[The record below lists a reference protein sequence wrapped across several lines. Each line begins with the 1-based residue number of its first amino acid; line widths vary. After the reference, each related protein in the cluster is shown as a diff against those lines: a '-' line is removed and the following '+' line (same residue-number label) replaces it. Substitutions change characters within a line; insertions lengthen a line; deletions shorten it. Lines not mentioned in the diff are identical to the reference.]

1 MFKVLCS
8 VFCALLIS
16 LPGLA
21 ADNPPQKVELQVP
34 FLCQAPFGNW
44 AEPWQDACEEAAI
57 ITAIHY
63 VKASPLDKKTGNLEI
78 LDLVSFEIDKYGG
91 HYDLTARETAKL
103 MTDYYQF
110 NNYEVV
116 YKFSIEDVKRELGTG
131 NLVLAPMAG
140 RLLRNKYYTPP
151 GPAYHFLVLK
161 GYDDATGEFITNDP
175 GTKRG
180 NGYRYKYGVAY
191 NAIHDWAGS
200 KANITSGRK
209 AMIVVRVLPPD
220 PRAIV
225 RR

>member
-8 VFCALLIS
+8 VFCVLLLN

-21 ADNPPQKVELQVP
+21 ATDPPQKVVLKAP

-63 VKASPLDKKTGNLEI
+63 VKGTPLDKKTGNREI
-78 LDLVSFEIDKYGG
+78 LDLVNFEIDKYGG
-91 HYDLTARETAKL
+91 HYDLTAQQTAKL

-110 NNYEVV
+110 SNYELVHEFTV
-116 YKFSIEDVKRELGTG
+116 KDIKRELGMG

-140 RLLRNKYYTPP
+140 RMLGNKYYTWP
-151 GPAYHFLVLK
+151 GPAYHYLVFK

-180 NGYRYKYGVAY
+180 NGYRYKYAVAY

-200 KANITSGRK
+200 KENITSGRK
-209 AMIVVRVLPPD
+209 AMIVVKR
-220 PRAIV
+220 
-225 RR
+225 